1 MKSSETSHGG
11 AEVTL
16 STEEAGEVIGAN
28 LGHVVCFSP
37 PTAQALEL
45 VCEAGKFQ
53 ARSELYPAL
62 RFNSSQ
68 ILSER
73 LPMLEERS
81 HELATQPVAPRLART
96 LVRLLEQNQNGT
108 QKPVPIG
115 LLMRNWRRCR

>member
-81 HELATQPVAPRLART
+81 HEFATQPVATVGTNVSAVFLNKTKTARKNRLPSASS
-96 LVRLLEQNQNGT
+96 
-108 QKPVPIG
+108 
-115 LLMRNWRRCR
+115 